1 MNTVSTL
8 QRFGIGISLFFGYAL
23 FAVAWKVG
31 DFYVLSVHTFDN
43 AQLADSTAWLN
54 VAKLVTNFLLGI
66 AVARVAAKYYF
77 ATVGN
82 GFAIGLLFSAVG
94 LAVMVN
100 ASSDLM
106 IMAGR
111 AIVGLGGGLVLFC
124 QSPLTASIFSGKEL
138 NLMNGFNASAYN
150 IGITAAITLSATIL
164 ALPAESMELVTYVL
178 IGLSLFLAALVF
190 LSLNKVTASESGE
203 VASFS
208 SGLVEKFNWVFC
220 LVFSGAIVFYTLSF
234 TFIEPA
240 NIMNLLY
247 AGVVGN
253 FAGIVLLNKFE
264 IRKLAMT
271 TTVLASLSAIP
282 FVLAGSQV
290 AAMAL
295 GFFLFASLPAFISLA
310 YIRENVNPS
319 SLALT
324 FMLLWVGSDLLVTVM
339 VKVFAAVPTSVGN
352 MILLSLVAIYGAGT
366 VFIARKYK

>member
-1 MNTVSTL
+1 MNTVSTA
-8 QRFGIGISLFFGYAL
+8 QRFAIGLSLFLGYAL

-31 DFYVLSVHTFDN
+31 DFYVLSAHTFN
-43 AQLADSTAWLN
+43 NTQLADSTAWLN
-54 VAKLVTNFLLGI
+54 IAKLVTNFLLGI
-66 AVARVAAKYYF
+66 AIARVAAKHYF

-82 GFAIGLLFSAVG
+82 GFAMGLLFSALG
-94 LAVMVN
+94 LGIMVN
-100 ASSDLM
+100 AGSEMM
-106 IMAGR
+106 IMIGR
-111 AIVGLGGGLVLFC
+111 AVVGLGGGLVLFC
-124 QSPLTASIFSGKEL
+124 QSPLTASIFADKEL

-150 IGITAAITLSATIL
+150 IGITAAITLSATVL

-178 IGLSLFLAALVF
+178 IAVSLLLAILVF
-190 LSLNKVTASESGE
+190 LSLKKVPTNESGE

-208 SGLVEKFNWVFC
+208 SGLTDRFNWIFC

-253 FAGIVLLNKFE
+253 VAGIVLVNKFD
-264 IRKLAMT
+264 IRKLAMV

-295 GFFLFASLPAFISLA
+295 GFFLFSSLPAFVSLA

-324 FMLLWVGSDLLVTVM
+324 FMLLWVGSDLLVTIM

-352 MILLSLVAIYGAGT
+352 MILLGLVAIYGAGT
-366 VFIARKYK
+366 VFIAKKYK